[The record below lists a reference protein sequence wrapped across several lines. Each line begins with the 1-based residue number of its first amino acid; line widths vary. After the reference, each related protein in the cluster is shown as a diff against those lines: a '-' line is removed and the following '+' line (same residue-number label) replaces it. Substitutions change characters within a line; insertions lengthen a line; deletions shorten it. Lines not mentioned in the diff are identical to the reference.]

1 MIKISPSILA
11 ADFGALRE
19 QTELVERAGA
29 DYLHVDVM
37 DGHFVPNLSFGAGI
51 VSTLRKCTN
60 LVMDVH
66 LMIENPELY
75 IADFH
80 KAGADIITVH
90 VEATR
95 HIHRALQQI
104 RALGIKA
111 GLAINPG
118 TPASAI
124 REVMHLADMILVMS
138 VNPGFTAQK
147 FLPEVLPKVR
157 EIRAMAP
164 DKDIQIDG
172 GIGHQNIHEV
182 TEAGANV
189 IVAGAA
195 VYYAED
201 PAEAIRKLRELS
213 YKG

>member
-11 ADFGALRE
+11 ADFGALRD
-19 QTELVERAGA
+19 QTKIVEEGGA
-29 DYLHVDVM
+29 DYLHIDVM
-37 DGHFVPNLSFGAGI
+37 DGHYVPNLSFGMGM
-51 VSTLRKCTN
+51 VSALRECSN
-60 LVMDVH
+60 LVMDCH
-66 LMIENPELY
+66 LMIENPERY
-75 IADFH
+75 IDAFH

-90 VEATR
+90 VEATP

-124 REVMHLADMILVMS
+124 KEIAHLADMILVMS

-157 EIRAMAP
+157 EIRALYP

-172 GIGHQNIHEV
+172 GIGLQNIYEV

-195 VYYAED
+195 IFYAEN
-201 PAEAIRKLRELS
+201 PAAEIQKFRDKA
-213 YKG
+213 YQG

>member
-11 ADFGALRE
+11 ADFGALRQ
-19 QTELVERAGA
+19 QTQMVEKGGA
-29 DYLHVDVM
+29 DYLHIDVM
-37 DGHFVPNLSFGAGI
+37 DGHFVPNLSFGMGM
-51 VSTLRKCTN
+51 VSALRECSD
-60 LVMDVH
+60 LVMDCH
-66 LMIENPELY
+66 LMIENPEKY
-75 IADFH
+75 IEAFH

-90 VEATR
+90 VEATP

-124 REVMHLADMILVMS
+124 KEVAHLADMILVMS

-147 FLPEVLPKVR
+147 FLPEVLGKVR
-157 EIRAMAP
+157 EIRAMCP
-164 DKDIQIDG
+164 ETDIQIDG
-172 GIGHQNIHEV
+172 GIGLQNIYEV

-195 VYYAED
+195 IFYAED
-201 PAEAIRKLRELS
+201 PAAEIRKLREKA
-213 YKG
+213 YQG

>member
-19 QTELVERAGA
+19 QAELVEKAGA
-29 DYLHVDVM
+29 EYLHIDVM
-37 DGHFVPNLSFGAGI
+37 DGHFVPNLSFGMGTVAM
-51 VSTLRKCTN
+51 LRKCSN

-66 LMIENPELY
+66 LMIENPEAY
-75 IADFH
+75 IPEFH

-124 REVMHLADMILVMS
+124 REVLHLADMVLVMS

-164 DKDIQIDG
+164 DVDIQIDG
-172 GIGHQNIHEV
+172 GIGHQNIYDV

-201 PAEAIRKLRELS
+201 PAEAIRKFRELA

>member
-11 ADFGALRE
+11 ADFGALRD
-19 QTELVERAGA
+19 QTKIVEEGGA
-29 DYLHVDVM
+29 DYLHIDVM
-37 DGHFVPNLSFGAGI
+37 DGHYVPNLSFGMGM
-51 VSTLRKCTN
+51 VSALRECSN
-60 LVMDVH
+60 LVMDCH
-66 LMIENPELY
+66 PMIENPERY
-75 IADFH
+75 IDAFH

-90 VEATR
+90 VEATP

-124 REVMHLADMILVMS
+124 KEIAHLADMILVMS

-157 EIRAMAP
+157 ELRALYP

-172 GIGHQNIHEV
+172 GIGLQNIYEV

-195 VYYAED
+195 IFYAEN
-201 PAEAIRKLRELS
+201 PAAEIQKFRDKA
-213 YKG
+213 YQG

>member
-11 ADFGALRE
+11 ADFGALRQ
-19 QTELVERAGA
+19 QTQMVEKGGA
-29 DYLHVDVM
+29 DYLHIDVM
-37 DGHFVPNLSFGAGI
+37 DGHFVPNLSFGMGM
-51 VSTLRKCTN
+51 VSALRECSD
-60 LVMDVH
+60 LVMDCH
-66 LMIENPELY
+66 LMIENPEKY
-75 IADFH
+75 IEAFH

-90 VEATR
+90 VEATP

-124 REVMHLADMILVMS
+124 KEVAHLADMILVMS

-147 FLPEVLPKVR
+147 FLPEVLGKVR
-157 EIRAMAP
+157 EIRAMCP
-164 DKDIQIDG
+164 ETDIQIDG
-172 GIGHQNIHEV
+172 GIGLKNIYEV

-195 VYYAED
+195 IFYAED
-201 PAEAIRKLRELS
+201 PAAEIRKLRENA
-213 YKG
+213 YQG

>member
-11 ADFGALRE
+11 ADFGALRD
-19 QTELVERAGA
+19 QTKIVEEGGA
-29 DYLHVDVM
+29 DYLHIDVM
-37 DGHFVPNLSFGAGI
+37 DGHYVPNLSFGMGM
-51 VSTLRKCTN
+51 VSALRECSN
-60 LVMDVH
+60 LVMDCH
-66 LMIENPELY
+66 LMIENPERY
-75 IADFH
+75 IDAFH

-90 VEATR
+90 VEATP

-124 REVMHLADMILVMS
+124 KEIAHLADMILVMS

-157 EIRAMAP
+157 ELRALYP

-172 GIGHQNIHEV
+172 GIGLQNIYEV

-195 VYYAED
+195 IFYAEN
-201 PAEAIRKLRELS
+201 PAAEIQKFRDKA
-213 YKG
+213 YQG